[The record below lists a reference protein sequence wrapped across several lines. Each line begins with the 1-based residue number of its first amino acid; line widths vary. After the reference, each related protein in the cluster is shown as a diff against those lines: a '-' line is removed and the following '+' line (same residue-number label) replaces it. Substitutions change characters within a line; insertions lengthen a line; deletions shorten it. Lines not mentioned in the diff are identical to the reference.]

1 MATFPTKLCLASKH
15 IAREIA
21 EKTLNVDCSIK
32 ELNLHTEIHSGR
44 PERERKTKEMNNF

>member
-15 IAREIA
+15 IDREIA

-32 ELNLHTEIHSGR
+32 GLNLHTEIHSGW
-44 PERERKTKEMNNF
+44 PEREKERQRR